1 MGRKTNPSAIVAR
14 DSRTALVT
22 RTSLSR
28 KGPSSKPA
36 GSSVRP
42 CSGLHRNGTWPRA
55 RGPSLLTPAPD
66 SAHAHN
72 IPSVPQIRRADGRGT
87 ALRLTLLHFRM
98 VPQRGSPSRMDK
110 FARYC

>member
-72 IPSVPQIRRADGRGT
+72 SPSVPQTRRADGRGA

-98 VPQRGSPSRMDK
+98 VPQ
-110 FARYC
+110 